1 MSEAR
6 EALIS
11 PLRGPWSIPTSKNG
25 PTSATSWMERRSTV
39 TITTVK
45 IFLKSVVTMTG
56 LELQGCSDIWLE
68 LWRGDFD
75 VLEGELSQFFYC
87 WFMIVLCVIP
97 GAPRFF
103 SLQDAVCLQHVQ
115 FPNFSNFVW
124 LLKSVSK
131 KRQMPALGI
140 HLLAIRRSTGC
151 PVGRVGKEIE
161 PQGNYLLQVERA
173 RQLIDEV

>member
-1 MSEAR
+1 
-6 EALIS
+6 
-11 PLRGPWSIPTSKNG
+11 
-25 PTSATSWMERRSTV
+25 
-39 TITTVK
+39 
-45 IFLKSVVTMTG
+45 
-56 LELQGCSDIWLE
+56 
-68 LWRGDFD
+68 
-75 VLEGELSQFFYC
+75 
-87 WFMIVLCVIP
+87 MIVLYVIP
-97 GAPRFF
+97 GAPRFS